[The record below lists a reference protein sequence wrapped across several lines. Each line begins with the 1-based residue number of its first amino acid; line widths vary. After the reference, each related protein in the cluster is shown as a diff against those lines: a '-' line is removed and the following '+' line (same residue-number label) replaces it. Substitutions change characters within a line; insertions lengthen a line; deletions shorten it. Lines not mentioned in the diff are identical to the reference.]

1 MAIGTKVTL
10 RGQKMYDFLDKL
22 ITIALPRIRDFR
34 GVNHKAF
41 DGRGNYS
48 MGIQEFIVF
57 PEIDF
62 DKVSHMKGMDITF
75 VTSGD
80 DKGAY
85 ELLKAFG
92 MPFKNIQKGEEN

>member
-1 MAIGTKVTL
+1 
-10 RGQKMYDFLDKL
+10 
-22 ITIALPRIRDFR
+22 
-34 GVNHKAF
+34 
-41 DGRGNYS
+41 

-75 VTSGD
+75 VTTGD